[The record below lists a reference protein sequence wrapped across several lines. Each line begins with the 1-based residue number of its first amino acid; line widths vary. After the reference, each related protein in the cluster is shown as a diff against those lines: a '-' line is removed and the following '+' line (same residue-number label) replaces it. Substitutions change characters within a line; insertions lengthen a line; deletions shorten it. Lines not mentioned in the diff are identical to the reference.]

1 MKTTKL
7 ALFVCVFF
15 STITIYAQNLELGK
29 QDSIVKKSWIVGVGF
44 NAVDDAGSEFTNL
57 FNVSDNWN
65 IVPYPSRISIGR
77 YFESGIGLEAIAS
90 YNRYEEGKIVDD
102 VINTEEI
109 DYYGFDFNVNYD
121 LNKIIGETGFFDPY
135 IALGAGYT
143 DANNQGRVTANTA
156 VGARFWINDRLGV
169 DANSKGKWAVS
180 SDEATNHIQHA
191 VGLVYRF
198 GVEKGLSKKGEEKLA
213 QIQEFEKE
221 QQRVQDSIN
230 LAQEQER
237 KAKELAALIEKEKE
251 QARIAAAA
259 KEQRI
264 AEEAKAKKDAILSKI
279 SELGYVYF
287 DLNSSYLKEGHKRQL
302 DELAELLK
310 ANPSITIKI
319 GGYADSRGTDKYN
332 LWLSERRVDKTI
344 AYLASVGIGANRLK
358 KQAYGESVLL
368 NDCDDSKNCPEVKHS
383 ENRRSDFVIISND

>member
-29 QDSIVKKSWIVGVGF
+29 KDTIVKKSWIV
-44 NAVDDAGSEFTNL
+44 SEFTNL
-57 FNVSDNWN
+57 FNISDNWN

-77 YFESGIGLEAIAS
+77 YFENGLGLEAIGT
-90 YNRYEEGKIVDD
+90 YNRYEEGKIVDGD
-102 VINTEEI
+102 VNTEEI
-109 DYYGFDFNVNYD
+109 NYFAFDFNANYD
-121 LNKIIGETGFFDPY
+121 L
-135 IALGAGYT
+135 
-143 DANNQGRVTANTA
+143 
-156 VGARFWINDRLGV
+156 ARFWINDRLGV
-169 DANSKGKWAVS
+169 DANSTGKWAVS

-191 VGLVYRF
+191 IGLVYRF

-251 QARIAAAA
+251 QARIVAAA

-264 AEEAKAKKDAILSKI
+264 VDEAKAKQDAIFKKI
-279 SELGYVYF
+279 SDLGYVYF
-287 DLNSSYLKEGHKRQL
+287 DLNSSYLKDGHKRQL
-302 DELAELLK
+302 DELAKILK

-319 GGYADSRGTDKYN
+319 GGYTDSRGTEKYN

-344 AYLASVGIGANRLK
+344 TYLTS
-358 KQAYGESVLL
+358 
-368 NDCDDSKNCPEVKHS
+368 H
-383 ENRRSDFVIISND
+383 ISQQT